1 MQKKMLVNTIQSD
14 MAPCNCFRNAFHFVE
29 GPSLSQ
35 SEFVPIGLGML
46 FAINY
51 LFNEQQTMQA
61 RDLTV
66 IGTEKKTMAR
76 IQKQGF
82 WGGNSLT
89 NLCETQ
95 KPFHVFICNLIFL
108 ISSIDRLYRC
118 TAVKVW
124 LQVLHREWF
133 VAVWMVG
140 VQKSIVFEQEEQNSA
155 GVRPARLLWFMPRAL
170 QLRDSALVKLP
181 QFSRF
186 VDSRHLDKR
195 SQVVLNLRPGRVGH
209 TFHRLGYNSRS
220 KTTTIKLSLATEAA
234 FSLSYK
240 STRMTMDLNPSTAFL
255 CMYYICFFVWYS
267 TKVWGCFFLQ
277 LGVLFV
283 SPADPT
289 SNHQTF
295 AFKAIG
301 QGADFW
307 CLAWFWCKRLIFQGA
322 HGCKPFWSFLHIV
335 VWYIHQYES
344 VLQDVSL
351 YCVLKILDWSKQFPL
366 LRSSELL
373 FCWKLAFPFS
383 FHGNL
388 AFPSNVLGRMW
399 YVCKLF
405 FAVVALGP

>member
-1 MQKKMLVNTIQSD
+1 M
-14 MAPCNCFRNAFHFVE
+14 
-29 GPSLSQ
+29 
-35 SEFVPIGLGML
+35 
-46 FAINY
+46 
-51 LFNEQQTMQA
+51 
-61 RDLTV
+61 
-66 IGTEKKTMAR
+66 
-76 IQKQGF
+76 
-82 WGGNSLT
+82 
-89 NLCETQ
+89 
-95 KPFHVFICNLIFL
+95 
-108 ISSIDRLYRC
+108 
-118 TAVKVW
+118 KVW

-133 VAVWMVG
+133 VGNVWVVG
-140 VQKSIVFEQEEQNSA
+140 AQKSIVFEQEEQNSA
-155 GVRPARLLWFMPRAL
+155 GVRPARLLWFMPRVL

-186 VDSRHLDKR
+186 VDSRHLDKHP
-195 SQVVLNLRPGRVGH
+195 QVVLNLRPGRVGH

-220 KTTTIKLSLATEAA
+220 KTTTIKLSLAKEAA

-240 STRMTMDLNPSTAFL
+240 SARMTMDLNPSTAFL

-322 HGCKPFWSFLHIV
+322 HGCKPFWSFLHIF

-388 AFPSNVLGRMW
+388 AFPSTYSGGCGMFVNSSLQSLRSDLRHLLHEKNTRLWKNLISKVSLYQWDLRGYNAKWADWTFLSCCQESQNRTPLKLREKTRRKS
-399 YVCKLF
+399 CKTLRRLQGQYSACSSPAASSSATKF
-405 FAVVALGP
+405 RIV